1 MYERYFFL
9 FCFVFKC
16 TDLRQV
22 WPRASPIDQDS
33 LNITVKMCGNRKMG
47 SVDQTWPLDFY
58 DKKLVGFLVLFVLCT
73 VMVMN
78 VFPTTVVQT
87 NARFR
92 HKESYNI

>member
-1 MYERYFFL
+1 MYERFFFL

-22 WPRASPIDQDS
+22 WPRESPIDQDS

-47 SVDQTWPLDFY
+47 SADQTWPLVFY
-58 DKKLVGFLVLFVLCT
+58 DKKLVGFLVLF
-73 VMVMN
+73 MN